1 MLARSARGT
10 HPGMRNH
17 QLHKGPNR
25 PLGLA
30 LLGEADDRVQRQDE
44 TNHRSIDV
52 FLQQHGDRGGGD
64 EDVDERAA
72 ELAGQYQDRRRRGSS
87 SSWFGPNSSIRRVAS
102 SVDKPEVGGLPAA
115 SGGAEA
121 AGFEEVDDRVG
132 HPALAQAIG
141 GGQHLLE
148 LVGVHRREHDLL
160 AGDVLAG
167 PGEPDRAFGKQ
178 LRAFRWREQGRN
190 LAAFGYHEGP
200 QLSIGLKHASQHGRR
215 RVRVGHE
222 HDAGDVAGLGEHGLG
237 HGRVLSQPGSRAVPV
252 LWPSGREK
260 ETAHH
265 GKAEEVLR

>member
-1 MLARSARGT
+1 MSGL
-10 HPGMRNH
+10 RNWRASTRIA
-17 QLHKGPNR
+17 GVA
-25 PLGLA
+25 A
-30 LLGEADDRVQRQDE
+30 LLP
-44 TNHRSIDV
+44 
-52 FLQQHGDRGGGD
+52 
-64 EDVDERAA
+64 
-72 ELAGQYQDRRRRGSS
+72 AGSGRTPR
-87 SSWFGPNSSIRRVAS
+87 F
-102 SVDKPEVGGLPAA
+102 GGLLPPSTNPRWAA
-115 SGGAEA
+115 SPPLRGGAEA

-237 HGRVLSQPGSRAVPV
+237 HGRVLVGALVLAFSQVWDVSTRGIDSQRC
-252 LWPSGREK
+252 GRPASAQCSAK
-260 ETAHH
+260 MIS
-265 GKAEEVLR
+265 